1 MKFFALVVAAV
12 MVTVNAQKEKTD
24 LEWCVS
30 DCKETFGEM
39 DKNTDGVVS

>member
-12 MVTVNAQKEKTD
+12 MVTVNAQKEKSD
-24 LEWCVS
+24 REWCLE
-30 DCKETFGEM
+30 DTKETFGEM